1 MTTKALWIVLSL
13 LMSVSAYATGLCDG
27 ASSGIEAAEASGVA
41 ASDYALGADISWVT
55 EMEADG
61 KKFYNAAGEETDCF
75 ALMKELGFN
84 AIRLRVWVNP
94 ETFYGPY
101 SDKAD
106 VVKKAVRAKE
116 AGMDVM
122 IDFHYSDIFADPQRQ
137 QMPKA
142 WEHLSLTELANAVS
156 EHTKDVLGA
165 VVAAG
170 VTPKWVQVGNET
182 RYGMMWPVAK
192 LCAEN
197 ADSCGGWRNY
207 AYLSNAGYDAVK
219 AVLPNA
225 IVIIHIDNA
234 WDDNAWWFDNFTK
247 YGGKM
252 DMIGLSHYPQTN
264 PDKSAH
270 EMNELALAHIK
281 SLAAD
286 YGVKVMVAEVG
297 VKQSDEEIAATV
309 LKEFM
314 DEAKKIDVCA
324 GVFYWEPQIYG
335 YWRPTIYETLN
346 WGSYDMGAFN
356 KDGRPAKALDA
367 FK

>member
-1 MTTKALWIVLSL
+1 MKTKSLWLVLSL
-13 LMSVSAYATGLCDG
+13 LMCVSTYGNDLYDDAAND
-27 ASSGIEAAEASGVA
+27 IEAAETSDLTT
-41 ASDYALGADISWVT
+41 SDYALGADISWVT

-61 KKFYNAAGEETDCF
+61 VKFYNAAGTDTDCF

-94 ETFYGPY
+94 ENFYGPY

-142 WEHLSLTELANAVS
+142 WEHLSLQQLADAVA
-156 EHTKDVLGA
+156 EHTKDVLSA
-165 VVAAG
+165 VVDAG

-264 PDKSAH
+264 PDKSPH

-297 VKQSDEEIAATV
+297 VKQSDEKLAAY
-309 LKEFM
+309 LLAEFM
-314 DEAKKIDVCA
+314 DEARKIDDCA
-324 GVFYWEPQIYG
+324 GVFYWEPQIYA
-335 YWRPTIYETLN
+335 YWKPSIYSSLN
-346 WGSYDMGAFN
+346 WNSYDMGAFN
-356 KDGRPAKALDA
+356 MDGKPAKCLDS

>member
-1 MTTKALWIVLSL
+1 M
-13 LMSVSAYATGLCDG
+13 LMCVSAYGNGLCDDV
-27 ASSGIEAAEASGVA
+27 ANNIEAAGTNDLAT
-41 ASDYALGADISWVT
+41 SDYALGADISWVT

-61 KKFYNAAGEETDCF
+61 KKFYNAAGTETDCF

-94 ETFYGPY
+94 ENFYGPY

-137 QMPKA
+137 QMPEA
-142 WEHLSLTELANAVS
+142 WAGFSSLSELANAVS

-219 AVLPNA
+219 AILPNA

-234 WDDNAWWFDNFTK
+234 WDDNAWWFDNFLK

-264 PDKSAH
+264 PDKPSCS
-270 EMNELALAHIK
+270 EMNRLALAHIK
-281 SLAAD
+281 SLAAA

-297 VKQSDEEIAATV
+297 VKQSDEELAATV
-309 LKEFM
+309 LAEFM
-314 DEAKKIDVCA
+314 DEARKMTDVCA

-335 YWRPTIYETLN
+335 YWRPAIYETLN
-346 WGSYDMGAFN
+346 WNSYDMGAFSM
-356 KDGRPAKALDA
+356 DGRPAKALDA